1 MQRVGAAIGEG
12 ARTVYSS
19 SMSMSPRIA
28 FSTSSSSF
36 STTSSSF
43 SFSPSPSFFSCSAC
57 SSSVSSYS
65 SSSFSFSAS
74 SSLSSPFLT
83 ADLTSQESRARC
95 LAKIAKMK
103 PLRPADGPVVN
114 HELNGCIFV

>member
-28 FSTSSSSF
+28 FSTSPPSF
-36 STTSSSF
+36 STTSSS
-43 SFSPSPSFFSCSAC
+43 SFSI
-57 SSSVSSYS
+57 
-65 SSSFSFSAS
+65 SAS

-114 HELNGCIFV
+114 HELI

>member
-1 MQRVGAAIGEG
+1 MGAAIGEG

-19 SMSMSPRIA
+19 SMSMSSRIA

-36 STTSSSF
+36 STTSAF
-43 SFSPSPSFFSCSAC
+43 SFST
-57 SSSVSSYS
+57 
-65 SSSFSFSAS
+65 S

-103 PLRPADGPVVN
+103 PLRPADGPVID
-114 HELNGCIFV
+114 HELIGCIFV

>member
-12 ARTVYSS
+12 ARTIYSS

-28 FSTSSSSF
+28 FSTTPPSSSPSF
-36 STTSSSF
+36 STS
-43 SFSPSPSFFSCSAC
+43 
-57 SSSVSSYS
+57 
-65 SSSFSFSAS
+65 S

-103 PLRPADGPVVN
+103 PLRPADGPVVD
-114 HELNGCIFV
+114 HELI

>member
-1 MQRVGAAIGEG
+1 MGAAIGEG

-19 SMSMSPRIA
+19 SMSMSSRIA

-36 STTSSSF
+36 SFYT
-43 SFSPSPSFFSCSAC
+43 
-57 SSSVSSYS
+57 
-65 SSSFSFSAS
+65 S

-103 PLRPADGPVVN
+103 PLRPADGPVID
-114 HELNGCIFV
+114 HELIGCIFV

>member
-1 MQRVGAAIGEG
+1 MGAAIGEG

-19 SMSMSPRIA
+19 SMSMSSRIA
-28 FSTSSSSF
+28 FFTSSSSF
-36 STTSSSF
+36 
-43 SFSPSPSFFSCSAC
+43 
-57 SSSVSSYS
+57 
-65 SSSFSFSAS
+65 

-83 ADLTSQESRARC
+83 ADLTSQESRAHC

-114 HELNGCIFV
+114 HELI